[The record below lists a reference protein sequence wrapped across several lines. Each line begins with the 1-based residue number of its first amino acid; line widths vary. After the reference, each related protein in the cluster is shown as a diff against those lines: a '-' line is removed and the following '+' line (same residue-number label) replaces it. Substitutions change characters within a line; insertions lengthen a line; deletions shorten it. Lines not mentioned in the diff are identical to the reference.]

1 MSGRDAMS
9 GPGRTADAARDGRRS
24 DCPAGRIS
32 SSTMTIDGRPV
43 LDLSSYIPYFLAS
56 VNNALSR
63 GASQTYLATFGVG
76 IVEWRVVSML
86 AIEPGIAAARICE
99 IIALDKAATSRAL
112 SRLRELGYLE
122 FETPGSDTRRKAWW
136 LNARGYELHDRI
148 LALALERERGL
159 IEGVDPEDL
168 EAFLRV
174 MRRMRRNVDRIAV
187 ADQSRP
193 ERPVLSG
200 DK

>member
-1 MSGRDAMS
+1 MPIPRQ
-9 GPGRTADAARDGRRS
+9 ADAGRPADGRAP
-24 DCPAGRIS
+24 CPGGRLS
-32 SSTMTIDGRPV
+32 SPSRTIDGRPV

-112 SRLRELGYLE
+112 SRLSELGYLA
-122 FETPGSDTRRKAWW
+122 FETPGSDPRRKAWW

-148 LALALERERGL
+148 LALALERERRL
-159 IEGVDPEDL
+159 IEGIDPEDL

-174 MRRMRRNVDRIAV
+174 MRRMRRNVDRIAGGE
-187 ADQSRP
+187 DGSKT
-193 ERPVLSG
+193 PVSSP
-200 DK
+200 

>member
-1 MSGRDAMS
+1 MTDRPLRAQPTDSRS
-9 GPGRTADAARDGRRS
+9 RTP
-24 DCPAGRIS
+24 CPDGRIS
-32 SSTMTIDGRPV
+32 RSAMTRHGRRV

-86 AIEPGIAAARICE
+86 ALEPGIAAARICE
-99 IIALDKAATSRAL
+99 VIALDKAATSRAL
-112 SRLRELGYLE
+112 RRLHELGYLE
-122 FETPGSDTRRKAWW
+122 YETPGSDARRKAWW
-136 LNARGYELHDRI
+136 LNARGYQLHDEI
-148 LALALERERGL
+148 LALALTRERRL

-174 MRRMRRNVDRIAV
+174 MRVMRRNVDR
-187 ADQSRP
+187 
-193 ERPVLSG
+193 LSG
-200 DK
+200 DGDEVDEGDASLRESA